1 MNKEKALWDFKEMIK
16 KSWTYGKMTSE
27 EKKTWEKVLFSTRT
41 KNSLKGNY
49 NTRWEIL
56 QAIYGAYLLGI
67 GYNNFNWRESES
79 E

>member
-1 MNKEKALWDFKEMIK
+1 MNKELAIHNFKVMIEQ
-16 KSWTYGKMTSE
+16 SWTYGKMTRE
-27 EKKTWEKVLFSTRT
+27 ERDNWERVLFSTRT

-56 QAIYGAYLLGI
+56 QAIYGAYLFGL
-67 GYNNFNWRESES
+67 GYNDFTWREE